1 MGVRSSDSQAPNVG
15 FVPLRDGWVL
25 PTSPAE
31 GKPEQGA
38 KSHDPQTQSQ
48 SHCIATLGV
57 DIGKNT
63 FHLVGLDKG
72 GAIVLHGLRKT
83 AARRLAEAGCT
94 ASDRSRTA
102 ALRP

>member
-1 MGVRSSDSQAPNVG
+1 MFREPKDKA
-15 FVPLRDGWVL
+15 
-25 PTSPAE
+25 T
-31 GKPEQGA
+31 
-38 KSHDPQTQSQ
+38 T
-48 SHCIATLGV
+48 IATLGV

-94 ASDRSRTA
+94 ASDRSRIT
-102 ALRP
+102 ALRPRAVRRYTAFRYRPDGDYPLVEKVGCLGASSRRSS

>member
-1 MGVRSSDSQAPNVG
+1 MFREP
-15 FVPLRDGWVL
+15 
-25 PTSPAE
+25 
-31 GKPEQGA
+31 KA
-38 KSHDPQTQSQ
+38 KATT
-48 SHCIATLGV
+48 IATLGV

-94 ASDRSRTA
+94 ASDRSRTR
-102 ALRP
+102 ALRPRAVRRYTAFRYRPGRDYPLVEKVGMSGSKEQAF